1 MTRDRSSTPS
11 RRTMLGGAFAA
22 LAATPALV
30 ATGCVPVLASTAEP
44 DAHLIE
50 LGRQYMAAFH
60 AKEAFYKN
68 VVEPAESR
76 FNRMVKDAPEKIL
89 VAPADLWLL
98 GLPNLRTS
106 RVWTPGEGGKWV
118 EAFSPENVEYLRANP
133 RTCQDR
139 TNMTKKTID
148 GKEYFIPGAKP
159 DLKAQ
164 ARADEIV
171 TEYDNL
177 EAAKKLAREQSG
189 LAKADAEYDRLF
201 KTTEE
206 LLLKVVQC
214 PANTFRGFIVQA
226 HCAEQELIESGGFE
240 RQFSNEMTD
249 EGSESGIVTPTAA
262 VFAIARNLSRL
273 AKQGT
278 LS

>member
-1 MTRDRSSTPS
+1 
-11 RRTMLGGAFAA
+11 MLGGALAT

-50 LGRQYMAAFH
+50 LGRQYMVAFH
-60 AKEAFYKN
+60 EREAFYKN

-76 FNRMVKDAPEKIL
+76 FNRMVKDAPGKML
-89 VAPADLWLL
+89 VGPADLWLL
-98 GLPNLRTS
+98 GVPNLHTS
-106 RVWTPGEGGKWV
+106 RVWVAGPGEGGKWV

-139 TNMTKKTID
+139 MNMTKKTIN
-148 GKEYFIPGAKP
+148 GRECFIPGAKP
-159 DLKAQ
+159 DVRAQ

-171 TEYDNL
+171 AEYDNR
-177 EAAKKLAREQSG
+177 EAATKLAREQSG

-201 KTTEE
+201 KVTEE
-206 LLLKVVQC
+206 LLLKVVQY
-214 PANTFRGFIVQA
+214 PASTFRGFIIQA
-226 HCAEQELIESGGFE
+226 HCAEQDLMESGGFE
-240 RQFSNEMTD
+240 RQFTEEMKE
-249 EGSESGIVTPTAA
+249 EGSESGIVSPTAA
-262 VFAIARNLSRL
+262 AFAIARNLSRL
-273 AKQGT
+273 AKQGA